1 MLQKKSSQI
10 RKIGDPS
17 LKTRLDVH
25 DMNYLFYPPMHP
37 FKQHLGGGVD
47 LFSFFPINQ
56 GGAQDSQKFL
66 ETEEWPR
73 WRLWWPSFGSEMDA
87 SEREGHWRLASLYFC
102 KNSPSAFTFFFVKV
116 KVFLSLSLSIYHNMC
131 SSWKGSEGIEST
143 RTICLVSTSEIKA
156 GKEQFDHESR
166 KCIWKI

>member
-47 LFSFFPINQ
+47 LFSFFLINQ
-56 GGAQDSQKFL
+56 GGAQDSQKIL
-66 ETEEWPR
+66 ESEE
-73 WRLWWPSFGSEMDA
+73 
-87 SEREGHWRLASLYFC
+87 
-102 KNSPSAFTFFFVKV
+102 
-116 KVFLSLSLSIYHNMC
+116 
-131 SSWKGSEGIEST
+131 
-143 RTICLVSTSEIKA
+143 
-156 GKEQFDHESR
+156 
-166 KCIWKI
+166 